1 MRVHFQGAPKQR
13 PLEPD
18 DTFIENKNLQNY
30 HRSLPLLCNMFYFT
44 LVIKDVVQ
52 NSWRT
57 NARINSAPAI
67 RFRGALKKGLI
78 VPEDRAY

>member
-1 MRVHFQGAPKQR
+1 MRVHFQGALKQS

-18 DTFIENKNLQNY
+18 DTIIENKNLQYY

-44 LVIKDVVQ
+44 LFVKDVVQ

-57 NARINSAPAI
+57 NARINSAPEI
-67 RFRGALKKGLI
+67 RFRGALKKDLN
-78 VPEDRAY
+78 VPEDRPY